1 MQPDFWHAR
10 WAANRIGFHEG
21 RVNTL
26 LEQHAE
32 HLPTQPDSTIF
43 VPLCG
48 RAVDMLW
55 LRERGARIIG
65 SELSETAVREFFE
78 LADLHPTITQ
88 HGPLTA
94 YEADGILIYAGDVFE
109 LSADQLG
116 PVDATY
122 DRAALVALP
131 EDMRRR
137 YAAHLVTLT
146 NAAPQLLI
154 CFEYP
159 EGAITPPPHSVPLDW
174 VTTAYQDA
182 YTICELTRG
191 AITGNLKNEV
201 SGQEYVCLLTPR

>member
-1 MQPDFWHAR
+1 MQPEFWHAR

-26 LEQHAE
+26 LEQHANA
-32 HLPTQPDSTIF
+32 LPLQSDKTIL

-55 LRERGARIIG
+55 LRDRGPRIIG
-65 SELSETAVREFFE
+65 AELSETAVKEFFE
-78 LADLHPTITQ
+78 LAGMAPTVTPC
-88 HGPLTA
+88 GPLVA
-94 YEADGILIYAGDVFE
+94 YEADGILIYAGDVFD
-109 LSADQLG
+109 LTPKQLG
-116 PVDATY
+116 PVDAVY

-137 YAAHLVTLT
+137 YAVHLTDLT
-146 NAAPQLLI
+146 QAAPQLLI

-159 EGAITPPPHSVPLDW
+159 EDAITPPPHSVSLDW
-174 VTTAYQDA
+174 VMAAYSDTYDVQ
-182 YTICELTRG
+182 ELTRG
-191 AITGNLKNEV
+191 EITGNLKNEV